1 MYLYVFTYGMIL
13 IKEDFMKKMYI
24 YEGAMCCST
33 GVCGPSPDEE
43 LMRVSSLVDKL
54 TNSGASIERYNL
66 TNNTKEFVENKTI
79 NSLLNEKGEGILP
92 VVMVDNEV
100 VMTGKYPSNE
110 EFYEMLFLSDE
121 AKEDANSDD
130 GSCCSGGG
138 CCC

>member
-1 MYLYVFTYGMIL
+1 
-13 IKEDFMKKMYI
+13 MKKMYI

-54 TNSGASIERYNL
+54 NKSGANIHRYNL

-79 NSLLNEKGEGILP
+79 NSLLNEKGEDILP
-92 VVMVDNEV
+92 VVMVNGEV
-100 VMTGKYPSNE
+100 HMTGKYPSNE
-110 EFYEMLFLSDE
+110 EFYEMLFLSDGG
-121 AKEDANSDD
+121 KEDTNNDD
-130 GSCCSGGG
+130 GSCCSGSG

>member
-1 MYLYVFTYGMIL
+1 
-13 IKEDFMKKMYI
+13 MKKMYI
-24 YEGAMCCST
+24 YEGPMCCST

-43 LMRVSSLVDKL
+43 LMRVASLVDKL
-54 TNSGASIERYNL
+54 TKSGANIERYNL
-66 TNNTKEFVENKTI
+66 TNNTNEFVENKTI
-79 NSLLNEKGEGILP
+79 NSLLEEKGEDVLP
-92 VVMVDNEV
+92 VIIVDDEV
-100 VMTGKYPSNE
+100 LMTGEYPSNE

>member
-1 MYLYVFTYGMIL
+1 
-13 IKEDFMKKMYI
+13 MKKMYI
-24 YEGAMCCST
+24 YEGPMCCST
-33 GVCGPSPDEE
+33 GVCGPNPDEE
-43 LMRVSSLVDKL
+43 LMRVSTMVFKL
-54 TNSGASIERYNL
+54 TTSGASIERYNL

-79 NSLLNEKGEGILP
+79 NSLLEEKGEDVLP
-92 VVMVDNEV
+92 VVIVDDEV

-121 AKEDANSDD
+121 AKEDTNNDD

>member
-1 MYLYVFTYGMIL
+1 
-13 IKEDFMKKMYI
+13 MKKMYI

-54 TNSGASIERYNL
+54 NKSGANIHRYNL

-79 NSLLNEKGEGILP
+79 NSLLDEKGEDILP
-92 VVMVDNEV
+92 VVMVNGEV
-100 VMTGKYPSNE
+100 LMTGKYPSNE

-121 AKEDANSDD
+121 AKEETSSDD
-130 GSCCSGGG
+130 GSCCSGSG

>member
-1 MYLYVFTYGMIL
+1 
-13 IKEDFMKKMYI
+13 MKKMYI

-54 TNSGASIERYNL
+54 NKSGAKIERYNL

-79 NSLLNEKGEGILP
+79 NNLLREKGEDILP
-92 VVMVDNEV
+92 VVMVNGEV
-100 VMTGKYPSNE
+100 LMTGKYPSNE

-121 AKEDANSDD
+121 AKQETNNDG
-130 GSCCSGGG
+130 GSCCSGSG
-138 CCC
+138 CGC

>member
-1 MYLYVFTYGMIL
+1 
-13 IKEDFMKKMYI
+13 MKKMYI

-54 TNSGASIERYNL
+54 NKSGASIERYNL

-79 NSLLNEKGEGILP
+79 NSLLNEKGEDILP
-92 VVMVDNEV
+92 VVMVNGEV
-100 VMTGKYPSNE
+100 LMTGKYPSNE
-110 EFYEMLFLSDE
+110 EFYEMLFLSDGG
-121 AKEDANSDD
+121 KEDTNNDD
-130 GSCCSGGG
+130 GSCCFGGG

>member
-1 MYLYVFTYGMIL
+1 
-13 IKEDFMKKMYI
+13 MKKMVI
-24 YEGAMCCST
+24 YDPAMCCST

-54 TNSGASIERYNL
+54 NKSGANIHRYNL

-79 NSLLNEKGEGILP
+79 NSLLDEKGEDILP
-92 VVMVDNEV
+92 VVIVDDEV

-121 AKEDANSDD
+121 AKEETSSDD
-130 GSCCSGGG
+130 GSCCSGSG

>member
-1 MYLYVFTYGMIL
+1 
-13 IKEDFMKKMYI
+13 
-24 YEGAMCCST
+24 MCCST
-33 GVCGPSPDEE
+33 GVCGVSPDEE
-43 LMRVSSLVDKL
+43 LMRVSTLVDKL
-54 TNSGASIERYNL
+54 TKSGASIERYNL
-66 TNNTKEFVENKTI
+66 TNNTNEFVENKTI
-79 NSLLNEKGEGILP
+79 NSLLEEKGEDVLP
-92 VVMVDNEV
+92 VVIVDDEV

>member
-1 MYLYVFTYGMIL
+1 
-13 IKEDFMKKMYI
+13 MKKMYI

-54 TNSGASIERYNL
+54 TKSGASIDRYNL

-79 NSLLNEKGEGILP
+79 NNLLREKGEDILP
-92 VVMVDNEV
+92 VVMVNGEAL
-100 VMTGKYPSNE
+100 MTGKYPSNE

-121 AKEDANSDD
+121 AKEETNNDG
-130 GSCCSGGG
+130 GSCCSGSG
-138 CCC
+138 CGC

>member
-1 MYLYVFTYGMIL
+1 
-13 IKEDFMKKMYI
+13 MKKMYI

-54 TNSGASIERYNL
+54 NKSGASIERYNL

-79 NSLLNEKGEGILP
+79 NNLLSEKGEDILP
-92 VVMVDNEV
+92 VVMVNGEV
-100 VMTGKYPSNE
+100 LMTGKYPSNE
-110 EFYEMLFLSDE
+110 EFYEMLFLSD
-121 AKEDANSDD
+121 DALEETNNDGGCGCSD
-130 GSCCSGGG
+130 SG

>member
-1 MYLYVFTYGMIL
+1 
-13 IKEDFMKKMYI
+13 MKKMVI
-24 YEGAMCCST
+24 YDPAMCCST

-54 TNSGASIERYNL
+54 NKSGASIERYNL

-79 NSLLNEKGEGILP
+79 NNLLDEKGEGILP
-92 VVMVDNEV
+92 VVIVDDEV

-121 AKEDANSDD
+121 AKEETSSDG